1 MNGSAAELLAADQ
14 EASMVGFVVSHILCV
29 AKEGRLV
36 MRKCKDLLKRC
47 VYIIVFCVFCYIW
60 FHIFYFSVFIHLF

>member
-29 AKEGRLV
+29 AYEKKVSWL
-36 MRKCKDLLKRC
+36 
-47 VYIIVFCVFCYIW
+47 
-60 FHIFYFSVFIHLF
+60 